1 MVTTCMH
8 TLSTGVELE
17 CRTSGEPGQPLL
29 LFLHGFPEG
38 AFIWDGLLE
47 QFGSRYR
54 CVAPNLRGY
63 GRSSQPTAI
72 SDYRAK
78 YLVEDL
84 ATLIALESPA
94 KRAACVIAHDWGG
107 AVAWGLANRYPQQ
120 LERLLI
126 LNSPHPGSF
135 LRELQSNPVQQSASQ
150 YMHFLRRPDAP
161 ELLAEN
167 GWQRMLGFFQNPDGS
182 MPAWLTPERQQQ
194 YREHWDLGV
203 HGACMFYAAS
213 PLVPPRPGGSADE
226 LQDIRELSL
235 PDEMLHIPVPV
246 RILWGDSDLALQP
259 ALLHGLEQWVPQ
271 LEIEHLQ
278 GCSHWVVHERPEA
291 VQRALA
297 KFLLAPVRS

>member
-17 CRTSGEPGQPLL
+17 CRTSGKPGQPLL

-84 ATLIALESPA
+84 AALIALENPA

-182 MPAWLTPERQQQ
+182 MPAWLTPERKQQ

-246 RILWGDSDLALQP
+246 RILWGNSDLALQP

-297 KFLLAPVRS
+297 EFLLMPGRS

>member
-1 MVTTCMH
+1 MH

-84 ATLIALESPA
+84 AALIALESPA

-182 MPAWLTPERQQQ
+182 MPAWLMPERQQQ